1 MRARPRKPGRGPG
14 TDSLSN
20 CHLLLCTTHFKST
33 PSYSCGECHRRK
45 QKVRLTTTRS
55 HRNTNLC
62 PKCDRQIPCSHCIS
76 RKVPELCKAYS
87 PGKPDQDVHSRLARV
102 ESVLEAAVPQLW
114 SQSDLGFGH
123 RSASSGVEDDTGIAE
138 GNDNMT
144 GVFYRG
150 SWLGS
155 SAVGSIASPIV
166 LEQVRLTS
174 KSLFYYAHRIQINHI
189 ADHRESAID
198 SSFTTNG
205 RLLSFADQNAGV
217 GGEHSAADKL
227 NALTQDCGVSPH
239 KVAELLQELPPKN
252 LMNDLIDYYFNH
264 M

>member
-1 MRARPRKPGRGPG
+1 
-14 TDSLSN
+14 
-20 CHLLLCTTHFKST
+20 
-33 PSYSCGECHRRK
+33 
-45 QKVRLTTTRS
+45 VRLTTTQLQHDANS
-55 HRNTNLC
+55 Y
-62 PKCDRQIPCSHCIS
+62 PKCDRQVPCSHCVS

-87 PGKPDQDVHSRLARV
+87 PGKPDQDIHSRLSRI

-114 SQSDLGFGH
+114 SQSDHNFGR
-123 RSASSGVEDDTGIAE
+123 RSTSPGMEDDTGITD

-144 GVFYRG
+144 GVFYKG

-166 LEQVRLTS
+166 LEQVCPTS
-174 KSLFYYAHRIQINHI
+174 KSVYHRAHRIQINHI
-189 ADHRESAID
+189 VDHRESAID

-205 RLLSFADQNAGV
+205 RLLSFAAQNTGV

-227 NALTQDCGVSPH
+227 NALIQDCGVSPH
-239 KVAELLQELPPKN
+239 KIAELIQELPPKN
-252 LMNDLIDYYFNH
+252 LMNDLIDYYFDH